1 MPGGDRTGPVGMGSR
16 TGRAIGY
23 CEGFDVPGYA
33 GARGMGQGAQGM
45 GRGARGMEQGA
56 QGMGRGPCGMG
67 RGRGAGRGRGF
78 NAGYGFGNQNQGQT
92 GQGPVMPEL
101 SREDEVNMLKAQV
114 ASIECSKQSLE
125 KRLEELSKE

>member
-23 CEGFDVPGYA
+23 CEGFDMPGYA
-33 GARGMGQGAQGM
+33 GARGVGN
-45 GRGARGMEQGA
+45 GARGM
-56 QGMGRGPCGMG
+56 RRVPCGIG

-78 NAGYGFGNQNQGQT
+78 NAGYGFGNQNQGQA
-92 GQGPVMPEL
+92 GQWPAMPEL

-114 ASIECSKQSLE
+114 ASIERSKQSLE
-125 KRLEELSKE
+125 ERLEELSKE